1 MPEQGSGLSSL
12 GRIIRTHKVCVVVV
26 VVVSPCVWQIPVF
39 EGQRQ
44 VEMSTAAT
52 AAALPATSSSSAP
65 PSSASSSPSP
75 SSSPSSSTVD
85 VSTME
90 RLLLGEAPCHQIIFK
105 LSALKGGGVLGTR
118 SKANKHGRDR
128 MMGHSIIFPHFVM
141 GERRG
146 QAFSLD
152 AIKAAFSTARLVLV
166 GPQDQQ
172 SQLEKAALKIYDLRV
187 RPEVVYN
194 FLALNHRLHG
204 GPEPPTLEAFQRL
217 LDLHGGLAAHLKSVH
232 TRRVTDEHAID
243 V

>member
-1 MPEQGSGLSSL
+1 
-12 GRIIRTHKVCVVVV
+12 
-26 VVVSPCVWQIPVF
+26 
-39 EGQRQ
+39 
-44 VEMSTAAT
+44 MSTALPAT

-75 SSSPSSSTVD
+75 SSSTRARLLEDVKKDIARYVHVTLEDKARCAIASGADFGRLGLPVD

-152 AIKAAFSTARLVLV
+152 AIKAAFSAVRLVLV

-172 SQLEKAALKIYDLRV
+172 GQLEKAALKIYDLRV
-187 RPEVVYN
+187 RPEVVYS

-232 TRRVTDEHAID
+232 TRRVSDEHTID

>member
-1 MPEQGSGLSSL
+1 M
-12 GRIIRTHKVCVVVV
+12 
-26 VVVSPCVWQIPVF
+26 
-39 EGQRQ
+39 
-44 VEMSTAAT
+44 
-52 AAALPATSSSSAP
+52 
-65 PSSASSSPSP
+65 
-75 SSSPSSSTVD
+75 
-85 VSTME
+85 
-90 RLLLGEAPCHQIIFK
+90 LGEAPCHQIIFK

-128 MMGHSIIFPHFVM
+128 MMGHSIVFPHFVM

-152 AIKAAFSTARLVLV
+152 AIKAAFSAVRLVLV

-172 SQLEKAALKIYDLRV
+172 GQLEKAALKIYDLRV
-187 RPEVVYN
+187 RPEVVYS

-232 TRRVTDEHAID
+232 TRRVTDEHTID
-243 V
+243 VELRSQPSDIAQVCRQAQSPEVASLADDAADSADAGDGE

>member
-1 MPEQGSGLSSL
+1 
-12 GRIIRTHKVCVVVV
+12 
-26 VVVSPCVWQIPVF
+26 
-39 EGQRQ
+39 
-44 VEMSTAAT
+44 MSTSLPAT

-65 PSSASSSPSP
+65 PSSP
-75 SSSPSSSTVD
+75 SSASSSTVD

-128 MMGHSIIFPHFVM
+128 MMGHSIVFPHFVM

-152 AIKAAFSTARLVLV
+152 AIKAAFSAVRLVLV

-172 SQLEKAALKIYDLRV
+172 GQLEKAALKIYDLRV

-232 TRRVTDEHAID
+232 TRRVTDEHTID